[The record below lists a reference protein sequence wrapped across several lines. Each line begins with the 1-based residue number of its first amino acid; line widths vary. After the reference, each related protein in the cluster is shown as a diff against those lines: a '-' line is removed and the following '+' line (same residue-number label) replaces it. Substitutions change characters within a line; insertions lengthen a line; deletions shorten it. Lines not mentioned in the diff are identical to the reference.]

1 MSADLR
7 ETCARFCDRWGGAD
21 AVLLDYL
28 SDSLAEADVEGLVE
42 LIAGFL
48 EPFAALSPAEQEEQA
63 VLLLAQAAAL
73 AEEAPAVP
81 LPPPP
86 PANAGGGP
94 HYPAAVAVLV
104 ELCPQLSASYAAHAL
119 RGRFRGDAA
128 AFAESLLCG
137 GEAEL
142 LAAQQ
147 AFEEA
152 GSARLET
159 SSTSAASAELDSAE
173 AREVQAA
180 LRALIVGRYDLT
192 TTGGGTRP
200 VAWGTGQET
209 AKSKVRFHNGEVAT
223 RNGDKYV
230 VEKLTPEWDGGS
242 RGRVETKGKRGPGY
256 V

>member
-63 VLLLAQAAAL
+63 VVLLAQAAAL

-86 PANAGGGP
+86 PVNAWR
-94 HYPAAVAVLV
+94 YPAAVAVLV
-104 ELCPQLSASYAAHAL
+104 ELCPQLSPSFAAHAL

-147 AFEEA
+147 AFGEA
-152 GSARLET
+152 GSARQE
-159 SSTSAASAELDSAE
+159 TSAASAELDSAE
-173 AREVQAA
+173 MREEQAA
-180 LRALIVGRYDLT
+180 LRALIVSRYDLT

-200 VAWGTGQET
+200 VAWGTGQEM

-242 RGRVETKGKRGPGY
+242 RGRVKTKGKRGPGY
-256 V
+256 A